1 MSIADSAPI
10 PNGDQTAA
18 LASVVASR
26 RPRRGGLFGRG
37 GGGRPVWMEESPIY
51 IQILKA
57 IFLILVAFV
66 VIFPMVYI
74 VAVSFSSAKDV
85 SGGGLILFPKNPSLE
100 AYRSILRG
108 GVVTRALLVSVGLV
122 AVGTTVK
129 MIFSVALAYGLSRTS
144 VPGAKPVLFLVLGTL
159 LFSPGIIPSYLLVKN
174 LSLIDTYQSLLLPGL
189 IGAFNLVVL
198 RNFFIGLPKELLESA
213 RLDGANDWQ
222 ILWRIVLPLSKA
234 VLAVIALFYGV
245 EIWNSFFNAV
255 LYLNDASKWPIQ
267 LVLRQYVLQGSS
279 LASAVTLDPNQA
291 PPPAQTIQMAVVVV
305 ATVPIILV
313 YPFLQKYFA
322 QGVLTG
328 AIKG

>member
-1 MSIADSAPI
+1 MSISDATQI
-10 PNGDQTAA
+10 PNGNEPAA
-18 LASVVASR
+18 LASIVAQC
-26 RPRRGGLFGRG
+26 RPSRGGILGRSG
-37 GGGRPVWMEESPIY
+37 GNRPVWMEPTNPFV
-51 IQILKA
+51 QVLKG
-57 IFLILVAFV
+57 IFLILVALV
-66 VIFPMVYI
+66 VLFPMVYI

-85 SGGGLILFPKNPSLE
+85 IGGGLILFPKNPSLE

-108 GVVTRALLVSVGLV
+108 GVVVRALITSVGLV

-159 LFSPGIIPSYLLVKN
+159 LFSPGLIPSYLLVKQVN
-174 LSLIDTYQSLLLPGL
+174 MIDTYQSLILPGL
-189 IGAFNLVVL
+189 IGAFNLVIL
-198 RNFFIGLPKELLESA
+198 RNFFMGLPRELLESA

-305 ATVPIILV
+305 ATLPIVLV